1 MLSLPEICP
10 KCGLPKEICVC
21 DVLDRETNR
30 KIKVYL
36 ERKKFRKYMT
46 VVTGL
51 TGEELERTA
60 KELKRVLACGG
71 TYKNGM
77 IELQGEH
84 KDNVKK
90 ALLQLGYPEESIDI
104 S

>member
-1 MLSLPEICP
+1 MPEICP

-21 DVLDRETNR
+21 DILDRETNR

-36 ERKKFRKYMT
+36 ERKKFKKFMT

-51 TGEELERTA
+51 SGDELEKTA
-60 KELKRVLACGG
+60 KELKTELACGG
-71 TYKNGM
+71 TYKNGI

-84 KDNVKK
+84 KAAVKK
-90 ALLQLGYPEESIDI
+90 ALLEMGYPEESIDI

>member
-1 MLSLPEICP
+1 MPEICP

-21 DVLDRETNR
+21 DILDRETNR

-46 VVTGL
+46 VVSGL
-51 TGEELERTA
+51 SGEELEKTA
-60 KELKRVLACGG
+60 KELKRQLACGG
-71 TYKNGM
+71 TYKNGI

-84 KDNVKK
+84 KLEVKK
-90 ALLQLGYPEESIDI
+90 VLLGMGYPEDSIDVA
-104 S
+104 

>member
-1 MLSLPEICP
+1 MAEICP

-21 DVLDRETNR
+21 DILDRETNR

-46 VVTGL
+46 VVSGL
-51 TGEELERTA
+51 SGDELEKTA
-60 KELKRVLACGG
+60 KELKRALACGG
-71 TYKNGM
+71 TYKNGI

-84 KDNVKK
+84 KTEVKK
-90 ALLQLGYPEESIDI
+90 ALLGLGYPDDSIDV

>member
-1 MLSLPEICP
+1 MSEICP

-21 DVLDRETNR
+21 DILDRETNR

-36 ERKKFRKYMT
+36 EMKKFRKYMT
-46 VVTGL
+46 VVSGL
-51 TGEELERTA
+51 SGEELEKTA
-60 KELKRVLACGG
+60 KELKRQLACGG

-84 KDNVKK
+84 KNEVKK
-90 ALLQLGYPEESIDI
+90 ALLGLGYPDDSIDV

>member
-1 MLSLPEICP
+1 MPEICP

-21 DVLDRETNR
+21 DILDRETNR

-46 VVTGL
+46 VVSGL
-51 TGEELERTA
+51 GGDELEKTA
-60 KELKRVLACGG
+60 KELKKTLACGG
-71 TYKNGM
+71 TYKNGI

-84 KDNVKK
+84 KDAVKK
-90 ALLQLGYPEESIDI
+90 ALLGLGYPDDSIDI
-104 S
+104 A

>member
-1 MLSLPEICP
+1 MPEICP

-21 DVLDRETNR
+21 DILDRETNR

-36 ERKKFRKYMT
+36 ERKKFRKFMT

-51 TGEELERTA
+51 SGDELEKTA
-60 KELKRVLACGG
+60 KELKTELACGG
-71 TYKNGM
+71 TYKNGI

-84 KDNVKK
+84 KDAVKK
-90 ALLQLGYPEESIDI
+90 ALLEMGYPEESIDI

>member
-1 MLSLPEICP
+1 MPEICP

-21 DVLDRETNR
+21 DILDRETNR
-30 KIKVYL
+30 KIKIYL

-46 VVTGL
+46 VVAGL
-51 TGEELERTA
+51 SGEELEKTA
-60 KELKRVLACGG
+60 KELKTSLACGG
-71 TYKNGM
+71 TYKNGI

-84 KDNVKK
+84 KDAVKK
-90 ALLQLGYPEESIDI
+90 ALLALGYPNDSIDV

>member
-1 MLSLPEICP
+1 MPEICP

-21 DVLDRETNR
+21 DILDRETNR

-46 VVTGL
+46 VVSGFS
-51 TGEELERTA
+51 GEELEKTA
-60 KELKRVLACGG
+60 KELKRQLACGG
-71 TYKNGM
+71 TYKNGI

-84 KDNVKK
+84 KTQVKK
-90 ALLQLGYPEESIDI
+90 ALLNLGYPDDSIDV

>member
-1 MLSLPEICP
+1 MPEICP

-21 DVLDRETNR
+21 DILDRETNR

-36 ERKKFRKYMT
+36 ERKKFKKFMT
-46 VVTGL
+46 VVSGL
-51 TGEELERTA
+51 SGDELEKTA
-60 KELKRVLACGG
+60 KELKTELACGG
-71 TYKNGM
+71 TYKNGI

-84 KDNVKK
+84 KDAVKK
-90 ALLQLGYPEESIDI
+90 ALLEMGYPEESIDI